1 MLTDKVK
8 ETIYDALTN
17 TTRIEYFTE
26 EEWAVIESQ
35 PKTPEVIMPTLEDR
49 IKALEDLMMEV
60 I

>member
-35 PKTPEVIMPTLEDR
+35 PKTQEVIMPTLEDR

>member
-17 TTRIEYFTE
+17 TTHVVYFTE
-26 EEWAVIESQ
+26 EEWAEIQNE
-35 PKTPEVIMPTLEDR
+35 PKKPDVTMPTLEDR